1 MTSLDIRRLSGPA
14 VVPFI
19 PELARLRIGVF
30 RDYPYLYDGDL
41 AYEEQYLR
49 EYAAAPDSLM
59 VLALDEGQIVG
70 ASTGMPLVHAHAEF
84 IAPFHAA
91 GIEPARVFYFG
102 ESVLH
107 PACRGRGMGHVFFDE
122 RERHA
127 RALPGVDITAF
138 CAVDRPAIHPARPA
152 DYRPLDGFW
161 HKRGY
166 AKRPELVTSFAWK
179 EIGETTASDKPMVF
193 WLKEWA

>member
-1 MTSLDIRRLSGPA
+1 MTTLDIRRLSGPA
-14 VVPFI
+14 VLPFI

-59 VLALDEGQIVG
+59 VLALASDAIVG
-70 ASTGMPLVHAHAEF
+70 ASTGMPLLHAHTEF
-84 IAPFHAA
+84 IAPFRTA

-107 PACRGRGMGHVFFDE
+107 PSCRGRGMGHLFFDE

-127 RALPGVDITAF
+127 RALPGVNITAF
-138 CAVDRPAIHPARPA
+138 CAVERPANHPARPP

-161 HKRGY
+161 NKRGY
-166 AKRPELVTSFAWK
+166 VKRNDLVTSFAWK
-179 EIGETTASDKPMVF
+179 ETGEAAATDKPMTF
-193 WLKEWA
+193 WLKEWS